1 MQKDDFLQNVASFS
15 VFGGLKARTRSICDV
30 SKQLDWLRI
39 AAHVLQGALQAWEVS
54 PWFTQ
59 MGLGMAGNGWKIH
72 SCYTKLSD
80 VPLPVGGL
88 RLAGGVGWCPSAIR
102 RKNCATPTK
111 PTVSWKN
118 TGLNWARGK
127 SWMKWGTVAMD
138 CHTHFTGDFVLPKAS
153 IFLVTDGKLA
163 QSYHDKIR
171 PVSHWVPDL
180 VVGSF
185 Q

>member
-39 AAHVLQGALQAWEVS
+39 AAHVLQGALQAWEVF

-59 MGLGMAGNGWKIH
+59 MSGLGMAGNGWKIH
-72 SCYTKLSD
+72 TVTRNYRMFHCR
-80 VPLPVGGL
+80 VGGL
-88 RLAGGVGWCPSAIR
+88 RLAGGWCWLVSQCIWYAS
-102 RKNCATPTK
+102 NCATPTK

-138 CHTHFTGDFVLPKAS
+138 CHTHFLQGILCCPK
-153 IFLVTDGKLA
+153 
-163 QSYHDKIR
+163 H
-171 PVSHWVPDL
+171 P
-180 VVGSF
+180 SF
-185 Q
+185 

>member
-1 MQKDDFLQNVASFS
+1 MQKDYFLQNLVSFS

-59 MGLGMAGNGWKIH
+59 MSGLGMAGNGWKIH
-72 SCYTKLSD
+72 TVVYTKLSD

-88 RLAGGVGWCPSAIR
+88 RLAGGCWLLVSQCIWYAS
-102 RKNCATPTK
+102 NCATPTK

-118 TGLNWARGK
+118 AGLNWARGK

-138 CHTHFTGDFVLPKAS
+138 CHIPTLQGILCCPKHLS
-153 IFLVTDGKLA
+153 
-163 QSYHDKIR
+163 
-171 PVSHWVPDL
+171 SHRWQACPLSVNSEFQIM

>member
-1 MQKDDFLQNVASFS
+1 MWASFS
-15 VFGGLKARTRSICDV
+15 VFGGLKARTRSIC
-30 SKQLDWLRI
+30 
-39 AAHVLQGALQAWEVS
+39 LQA
-54 PWFTQ
+54 T
-59 MGLGMAGNGWKIH
+59 GLAPNSSACSARSIASLRGLPLIHSDGAGNGWKIH